1 MFEVSYQGTL
11 YKYTDSVLLK
21 SNKDA
26 KSQTT
31 SFLASFV
38 SVLPSRSIY
47 PHFQL

>member
-1 MFEVSYQGTL
+1 M
-11 YKYTDSVLLK
+11 LLN

-38 SVLPSRSIY
+38 SILPSRSIY
-47 PHFQL
+47 PHFQLEL